1 MLKLNEAKFVCVILN
16 TILFCQ
22 TDNVYLNENTC
33 PLAFIFQIQKERI
46 RNLCE
51 FVPNRAIKI
60 RQVIMTLACAVQYSG
75 Y

>member
-16 TILFCQ
+16 IILFCQ

-51 FVPNRAIKI
+51 YNKTHNDISLCCPI
-60 RQVIMTLACAVQYSG
+60 Q
-75 Y
+75 